1 MGVSTEP
8 SRTPAQRVRDRVAA
22 VPSVVAFIAIRVLM
36 RIAPSPAGH
45 PPARPRRAHP
55 RSRAVVAWFGRMY
68 QRSPLRARLRARGN
82 RCVYVPTCTEY
93 AERAVERYGLIRG
106 LQLTGDR
113 FRRCA
118 DGGTGSYVDFP

>member
-1 MGVSTEP
+1 MGVSTDRR
-8 SRTPAQRVRDRVAA
+8 RTPAQRARDAVAA
-22 VPSVVAFIAIRVLM
+22 IPSLAAFVAIRVLM
-36 RIAPSPAGH
+36 RIAPSPVEH
-45 PPARPRRAHP
+45 PPARPHRTHP
-55 RSRAVVAWFGRMY
+55 RGRAVVAWFGRMY
-68 QRSPLRARLRARGN
+68 QRSPLRAQLRARGN

-93 AERAVERYGLIRG
+93 AERAVERYGIVRG